1 VRKQASIWLRK
12 KSFNALENTDAA
24 HRLKATLSWPHLIA
38 LGVGAVVGTGIYT
51 LIGTG
56 AALAGPG
63 LLLSFLIAG
72 AVCVCAGLCYAEM
85 ATLIPAAGS
94 SYTYSYTVLGEILAW
109 IVGWSLILEYTV
121 VCSAVAVGWS
131 AHAAELIHGLHVPIP
146 ESLLTGPYAPGGLV
160 NLPAIL
166 IIFVVAG
173 LLIAG
178 TRESANLN
186 IVLVVIKLL
195 GLGAFVALALP
206 AFSAAHFTPFM
217 PHGFSGYD
225 PVRHQKIGV
234 MAAASIMFFAFYGFD
249 AVSTAAEETKNPA
262 RDLSIGIVG
271 SMAICV
277 AIYIIVA
284 FTAIGASPTSVF
296 AKSAAPL
303 VYILNDLKHPEAAQL
318 VASAAVIAI
327 PTVVLAFMYGQS
339 RIFFVMARDGLLPR
353 GLSNVNARTGTPVV
367 MTLITAVVAASLAAV
382 FPLDIIA
389 ALSNTGTLC
398 AFIATIVC
406 VAVLRLRDPG
416 RPRVFKTPVW
426 PVTTALGVAGCLWLF
441 STLPNSTIIL
451 FFVWNAIGIVVY
463 LLFSRRS
470 SVLAKA

>member
-1 VRKQASIWLRK
+1 VQGWLRK
-12 KSFNALENTDAA
+12 KSFNALESTDAG
-24 HRLKATLSWPHLIA
+24 HRLKPTLSWPHLIA

-56 AALAGPG
+56 ADLAGPG
-63 LLLSFLIAG
+63 VLLSFAIAG

-94 SYTYSYTVLGEILAW
+94 AYTYTYTAIGETLAW

-131 AHAAELIHGLHVPIP
+131 AHAAELIHALHIPIP
-146 ESLLTGPYAPGGLV
+146 DSLLTGPYAPGGLV
-160 NLPAIL
+160 NLPAVA
-166 IIFVVAG
+166 IIFLVAG

-178 TRESANLN
+178 TRESATLN

-195 GLGAFVALALP
+195 GLAAFVVLALP
-206 AFSAAHFTPFM
+206 AFKSANFTPFM

-225 PVRHQKIGV
+225 AVHQQKVGV

-271 SMAICV
+271 SMALCV

-303 VYILNDLKHPEAAQL
+303 VYILDNLKHPEAAKL
-318 VASAAVIAI
+318 VAGAAVIAI

-353 GLSNVNARTGTPVV
+353 GLSGVSARTGTPVV
-367 MTLITAVVAASLAAV
+367 MTLITAVVAAALAAV

-389 ALSNTGTLC
+389 ALSNTGTLA

-406 VAVLRLRDPG
+406 VAVLRIQDPS
-416 RPRVFKTPVW
+416 RPRVFRTPVW
-426 PVTTALGVAGCLWLF
+426 PVTCLLGVGGCLWLF
-441 STLPNSTIIL
+441 STLPNSTILL
-451 FFVWNAIGIVVY
+451 FFVWNAIGIAVY

-470 SVLAKA
+470 SLLAKA